1 MQNTQ
6 QMLEAAIQLYGI
18 GDIRTL
24 ELSRERDKEVAK
36 EQREI
41 YERYKKCMG

>member
-1 MQNTQ
+1 MTIQ
-6 QMLEAAIQLYGI
+6 QKLNKATELYEI

-24 ELSRERDKEVAK
+24 ELSQERDREVAK
-36 EQREI
+36 EQQLI